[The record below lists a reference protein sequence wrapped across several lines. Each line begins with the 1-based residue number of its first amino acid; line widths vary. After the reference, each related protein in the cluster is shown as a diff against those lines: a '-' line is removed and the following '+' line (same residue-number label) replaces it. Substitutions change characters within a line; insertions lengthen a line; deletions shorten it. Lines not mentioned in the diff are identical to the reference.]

1 MSDLYNQIVN
11 DRGSFERMVARLPG
25 FEGYLDRSARRKADR
40 LLRDHL
46 AEAVDRQI
54 KRVAQAERRLLDNG
68 GMRYM
73 SRTQDAKAR
82 LQMYHDRLKGAAP
95 GYSGFF
101 EAVKI
106 ESAELELIYGFD
118 ELQMVHID
126 RLEGAV
132 DALAGA
138 AESGQEVDAAI
149 DNLSA
154 LAREANDAFLQ
165 REEKLLNLHIS
176 DGSTS

>member
-1 MSDLYNQIVN
+1 MSDLYSQIIN
-11 DRGSFERMVARLPG
+11 DRGSFERLVARLPG
-25 FEGYLDRSARRKADR
+25 FGGYLDRAARRTADR

-68 GMRYM
+68 GMKYM
-73 SRTQDAKAR
+73 TRTQEAKAR

-106 ESAELELIYGFD
+106 DAAELDLIYGFD

-138 AESGQEVDAAI
+138 AESGENVDVAI
-149 DNLSA
+149 DNLSM

-165 REEKLLNLHIS
+165 REQKLLNLQIS